1 MCRKHYSR
9 FERHGDP
16 LWGEDAL
23 PVSTPGVYSI
33 TCLINGW
40 VYIGSSQSVRVR
52 WNGHRSH
59 LRNHWHNAP
68 QVQAD
73 WDKYGPDA
81 FRCDL
86 VAVVHDKDERLATE
100 QAHLDVAWAT
110 EKCYNVSP
118 SVAGHYT
125 LNAEQRQRLSAA
137 MTGKPKSAEH
147 RANLWQDRE
156 VTPEFTEQM
165 RRNGQAG
172 KGRPKPDEQR
182 RKMSET
188 QLAGRPV
195 LTEAIVREIKQLI
208 AAGERG
214 NHIARKFG
222 ITPGAVSSIK
232 AGRNWAHVTLDDPEP
247 AEPGQ
252 LAFPT

>member
-1 MCRKHYSR
+1 MSTRTCIIIERGATCGKPVVGRDMCRKHYSR

-81 FRCDL
+81 FRCD
-86 VAVVHDKDERLATE
+86 
-100 QAHLDVAWAT
+100 
-110 EKCYNVSP
+110 VSP

-156 VTPEFTEQM
+156 VTPEYLDLM
-165 RRNGQAG
+165 AANGAMQRG
-172 KGRPKPDEQR
+172 KPKSAETR
-182 RKMSET
+182 AKMSAA
-188 QLAGRPV
+188 QVGGRTV
-195 LTEAIVREIKQLI
+195 LTEAKVREIKRMLADEAPPAVI
-208 AAGERG
+208 AAR
-214 NHIARKFG
+214 FS
-222 ITPGAVSSIK
+222 ITRGAVSSIK
-232 AGRNWAHVTLDDPEP
+232 HGRNWSHVTLDDPEP
-247 AEPGQ
+247 LPAGQ